1 MTGLRRALN
10 HVVFALGFASL
21 GAELGFKA
29 DWALILG
36 LLGLSSGVFLR
47 IGSLE
52 GRIARV
58 EDSVSYIRSRLD
70 NIDHRLSETRED
82 ISSLCATRS
91 SKPS

>member
-1 MTGLRRALN
+1 MLDYA
-10 HVVFALGFASL
+10 VFALGFASL
-21 GAELGFKA
+21 GIEMGLKA
-29 DWALILG
+29 DWAMILG
-36 LLGLSSGVFLR
+36 LLGLASGVFLR

-91 SKPS
+91 SRPS